1 MTGIRSDR
9 APRTIESNG
18 SHANGA
24 PFLDSAAQRLSTRP
38 PNWPGFLQEFSLF
51 QGAVNLRPLIWTLQ
65 SHFPAGASLLE
76 VGFGSG
82 TTAAL
87 LSDLGFAVTACD
99 IDPELVLRMTSKYR
113 DWIIQRRITFEQAD
127 MFQLPW
133 PDESF
138 DVAYH
143 QGVLEHF
150 PDDQIVSALREQARV
165 ARFVLFDV
173 PNHRYPDRPFGDER
187 LLPISRWRA
196 LIRAAG
202 LTVVEERGREYP
214 HWLYFLPHAFFTRRA
229 LDAVPWFS
237 RRFAVSSI
245 FLCRSDS

>member
-1 MTGIRSDR
+1 MSELR
-9 APRTIESNG
+9 IESAVRAIKPNG
-18 SHANGA
+18 LHTNST
-24 PFLDSAAQRLSTRP
+24 PFLDSAAQRATTRP
-38 PNWPGFLQEFSLF
+38 HNWPGFLQEFSLF
-51 QGAVNLRPLIWTLQ
+51 QGAVNLRAFIWTLRR
-65 SHFPAGASLLE
+65 HFPAGAGILE

-82 TTAAL
+82 TTAVL
-87 LSDLGFAVTACD
+87 LSDLGFTVTACD
-99 IDPELVLRMTSKYR
+99 IDPELVLRMASKYR
-113 DWIIQRRITFEQAD
+113 DWVIQRRLTVEQAD

-150 PDDQIVSALREQARV
+150 PDDQIVAALREQARV

-214 HWLYFLPHAFFTRRA
+214 HWLYFLPHALFTRRA